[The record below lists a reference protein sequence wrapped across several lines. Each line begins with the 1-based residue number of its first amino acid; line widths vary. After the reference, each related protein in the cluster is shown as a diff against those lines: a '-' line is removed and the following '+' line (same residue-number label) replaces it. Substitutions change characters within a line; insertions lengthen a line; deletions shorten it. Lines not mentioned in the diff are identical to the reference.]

1 MVPFKYGTQEQYD
14 AQVKNNSALYFISD
28 TKRIYRGEELIAGV
42 TAEVVDA
49 LPSFTS
55 AVSGILYV
63 LVQGDFAKLYVKGD
77 TSLVPLISEVE
88 DQGIKGI
95 EAFDPAMILTSEG
108 SLEDADD
115 SMLMTAGAI
124 KAAIDAAT
132 GTWEYLDGT
141 SDTSRIYG

>member
-1 MVPFKYGTQEQYD
+1 MILFKYGTQEQYD
-14 AQVKNNSALYFISD
+14 VQIKDNSALYFISD
-28 TKRIYRGEELIAGV
+28 TKRIYRGEELIAGI

-63 LVQGDFAKLYVKGD
+63 LVEGDFAKLYVKGD
-77 TSLVPLISEVE
+77 TSFIPLISEVE
-88 DQGIKGI
+88 DQSIKDIG
-95 EAFDPAMILTSEG
+95 AFNPDMILTSDDDI
-108 SLEDADD
+108 EDADD
-115 SMLMTAGAI
+115 NKLMTAKAI
-124 KAAIDAAT
+124 KSAIDKAM